1 MSESFRQL
9 PLNEALLQ
17 NLDSLEY
24 HAMTAVQAAALPEVL
39 AGKDII
45 AKAKTGSGK
54 TVAFALGLLQPLN
67 LRFFSP
73 QALVLCP
80 TRELADQVAKE
91 IRTLA
96 RTMPNVKVLTLCGGQ
111 PLGPQLGSL
120 EHGAHIVVGTPG
132 RIEDLLERGKL
143 DISKIRTLV
152 LDEAD
157 RMLEMGFRDSL
168 DNILA
173 HTPPKRQTLLFSAT
187 YPDNVKALSA
197 QFQREPISITV
208 ESRHTQSSIEQ
219 IYYQV
224 DKDQRLDALLA
235 VLSQQQAESCV
246 IFCATRQDCN
256 DVADALADAGHS
268 VKALHGEMEQKD
280 RDQVLVTFANH
291 SCRILVATD
300 VAARG
305 LDIKE
310 LALVINYHLAR
321 DPEVHVHRI
330 GRTGRSGHQGMAISL
345 FSERE
350 QNKLNAIEDY
360 TGQKPAIEDLP
371 GHSGESPEPATMV
384 TLQLDGGKK
393 QKLRPGDILGALTGD
408 AGIPGEAIGKINVFD
423 FSTYV
428 AIERSYVRNAQSRIS
443 QCKIKGKSFRVRKV

>member
-1 MSESFRQL
+1 MSQSFRQL

-24 HAMTAVQAAALPEVL
+24 HSMTPVQAAALPDVL
-39 AGKDII
+39 AGHDII

-67 LRFFSP
+67 VRYFSP

-187 YPDNVKALSA
+187 YPENVKALSA
-197 QFQREPISITV
+197 QFQREPKSITV
-208 ESRHTQSSIEQ
+208 ESSHSQSSIEQ

-224 DKDQRLDALLA
+224 EKEQRLEALLA

-256 DVADALADAGHS
+256 EVADALADAGHS
-268 VKALHGEMEQKD
+268 VKALHGEMEQKE
-280 RDQVLVTFANH
+280 RDQVLVTFANR

-330 GRTGRSGHQGMAISL
+330 GRTGRSGHQGIAISL
-345 FSERE
+345 FTARE
-350 QNKLNAIEDY
+350 QYKLDAITDY
-360 TGQKPAIEDLP
+360 TGQTPLVEDLP
-371 GHSGESPEPATMV
+371 GHSGEEPEPAPMV
-384 TLQLDGGKK
+384 TLQFDGGKK

-408 AGIPGEAIGKINVFD
+408 AAIPGEAIGKINVFD
-423 FSTYV
+423 FCAYV